1 MTRQTET
8 GPAIVYAAA
17 LLFATSTATAQAPEM
32 PPSAVQVAS
41 VILTEITPTVPVTGT
56 VYSRNEL
63 QITTG
68 VDGQLLQVAEPG
80 TVLAVGDVI
89 AAIDTTQLDLQLAEQ
104 KAQAER
110 AAAQLRFLNAQLGRQ
125 ENLAR
130 GNSLSANQLEQ
141 TQSDRDVAN
150 SDLRIAQVRI
160 DQIEDQISRA
170 VIRAPFTGIVVERL
184 RREGEDVSRGTV
196 LARMTD
202 TQNLEVRVF
211 APLRFAGRVKAG
223 DSLKLFGFE
232 SELQGTVRTVVPS
245 ADMRSQSFELRI
257 DMPETSDW
265 VIGQLISA
273 AVPMTNSKQS
283 LAMPRDALILRREGA
298 YVFRINSGGRA
309 ERVPVETG
317 DSSGDLIAVEGDLQA
332 GDKVVIRGAETL
344 TDGRQVTVL
353 DPPIA
358 ESATGG

>member
-1 MTRQTET
+1 MTIRSLIYLSVLICIATGVQAQT
-8 GPAIVYAAA
+8 
-17 LLFATSTATAQAPEM
+17 PEM
-32 PPSAVQVAS
+32 PPSPVQVAT

-80 TVLAVGDVI
+80 TLLSAGDII

-104 KAQAER
+104 RAQAER
-110 AAAQLRFLNAQLGRQ
+110 AAALLRFLNAQVARQ

-141 TQSDRDVAN
+141 AQSDRDVAA

-160 DQIEDQISRA
+160 RQIDDQLLRA
-170 VIRAPFTGIVVERL
+170 VVRAPFAGIVVERM

-223 DSLKLFGFE
+223 DTLRLFGFE
-232 SELQGTVRTVVPS
+232 SELVGTVRSVVPS
-245 ADMRSQSFELRI
+245 VDMRSQSFELRI
-257 DMPETSDW
+257 DLPEISEW
-265 VIGQLISA
+265 SIGQLISA
-273 AVPMTNSKQS
+273 AIPMKSSKQS
-283 LAMPRDALILRREGA
+283 LVVPRDALILRREGP
-298 YVFRINSGGRA
+298 YVFRINDGGRA
-309 ERVPVETG
+309 EKIAVEPG
-317 DSSGDLIAVEGDLQA
+317 DSSGELIAVSGDLQA
-332 GDKVVIRGAETL
+332 GDRVVIRGAETL
-344 TDGRQVTVL
+344 SDGRQVTVMER
-353 DPPIA
+353 A
-358 ESATGG
+358 ATPTTGS